1 MKNFTV
7 MLLLLAGA
15 VFLWALIQL
24 FDMRFARGDVYP
36 AYSTLRS
43 DPLGAK
49 AFYESLAGLGRL
61 DVRRNERA
69 LDRFNAPGSTLF
81 VIGATGLSAPEKE
94 IANLEQFVNNG
105 GRLVIAFYPQRA
117 DTWLVERK
125 EKKSASPSPTPA
137 ASPEEEA
144 PVKLLS
150 TRDLANRWDF
160 KLGAE
165 AKLTDSAC
173 ERIAPADVDPK
184 ISWHS
189 ALHFKGSAP
198 VWKTVYASAESPVV
212 IERSM
217 GRGTVVLASD
227 SYFLSNEAMRRERH
241 PAFLAWLAGS
251 NRSIIFDE
259 THLGIRENP
268 GISTL
273 MRRYRLGGLI
283 AGLVV
288 LGALAAWKNA
298 ARLIPVN
305 ESQATGEEVVVGKE
319 SFAGFVNLLRRN
331 IPPPE
336 LLPICVSQ
344 WSKFLPRTS
353 NKSKTQLDRAR
364 QISEE
369 SPRDIV
375 GGYRKIAEAIATKWN
390 PHRTSSPR
398 R

>member
-1 MKNFTV
+1 
-7 MLLLLAGA
+7 
-15 VFLWALIQL
+15 
-24 FDMRFARGDVYP
+24 
-36 AYSTLRS
+36 
-43 DPLGAK
+43 
-49 AFYESLAGLGRL
+49 
-61 DVRRNERA
+61 
-69 LDRFNAPGSTLF
+69 
-81 VIGATGLSAPEKE
+81 
-94 IANLEQFVNNG
+94 
-105 GRLVIAFYPQRA
+105 
-117 DTWLVERK
+117 
-125 EKKSASPSPTPA
+125 
-137 ASPEEEA
+137 
-144 PVKLLS
+144 LLS

-198 VWKTVYASAESPVV
+198 VWRTVYASAESPVV

-288 LGALAAWKNA
+288 LGALAVWKNA

-353 NKSKTQLDRAR
+353 NKSKTQLDRAT

-369 SPRDIV
+369 SPRDVV
-375 GGYRKIAEAIATKWN
+375 GGYRKIAEAVATKWN
-390 PHRTSSPR
+390 PHRTSSSR